1 LGALSP
7 ATGIEDARSVHCI
20 IFLRICKK
28 AWQTCMNCAGK
39 WVSPAYLYG
48 AGGRGGARRLD
59 MARVRRSFFR
69 NALDAIITA
78 RQRQA
83 DRYVRE
89 ALLTFDD
96 ETLRTYGYNPY
107 ELRGRR

>member
-1 LGALSP
+1 
-7 ATGIEDARSVHCI
+7 
-20 IFLRICKK
+20 
-28 AWQTCMNCAGK
+28 
-39 WVSPAYLYG
+39 
-48 AGGRGGARRLD
+48 

-96 ETLRTYGYNPY
+96 ETLRTYGYNPD